1 MSLILKDDQRVGLT
15 AAFTTKAG
23 NPARVDGV
31 PVWRSSDESIVT
43 VTPSEDGLS
52 AVAVAVGPLG
62 TAQVSVEADA
72 DLDAE
77 ETRLITG
84 VLDIEVRASEAVVA
98 IVAAGAPESI
108 PEPTP
113 AA

>member
-1 MSLILKDDQRVGLT
+1 MPLILTDDQQVNLT

-31 PVWRSSDESIVT
+31 PVWRSSDESVIT
-43 VTPSEDGLS
+43 VTAAEDGLS

-62 TAQVSVEADA
+62 SAQVSVEADA
-72 DLDAE
+72 DLDEGE
-77 ETRLITG
+77 ERLITG

-98 IVAAGAPESI
+98 VVAAGAPE
-108 PEPTP
+108 PKP
-113 AA
+113 